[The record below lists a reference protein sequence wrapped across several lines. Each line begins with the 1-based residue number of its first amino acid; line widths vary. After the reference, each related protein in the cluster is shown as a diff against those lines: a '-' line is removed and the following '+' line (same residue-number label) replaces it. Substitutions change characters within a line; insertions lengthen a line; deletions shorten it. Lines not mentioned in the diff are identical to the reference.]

1 MFFPTQVRAHHSG
14 SRRMPTRWPAN
25 CSVSPGS
32 CDSLERPP
40 GLRRP
45 GCSSGA
51 APSTRPRR
59 PCTFSRTTASTTSTN
74 NTAPRTHREYH
85 EPVRGKG
92 SPHPEGGGPP
102 WMKTPH
108 DEPWWSFSAGKC
120 RNPDFVSEFQFR
132 VGGVSV
138 LKARAARA
146 RRDGECGCPRMTYGC
161 GNLHQAGLTGHLWG
175 ARRLTCGVLVG

>member
-32 CDSLERPP
+32 CDSLERAP

-108 DEPWWSFSAGKC
+108 DEPRWSFSAGKC

-132 VGGVSV
+132 VGAQGACGEGSTRRRVWVS
-138 LKARAARA
+138 
-146 RRDGECGCPRMTYGC
+146 RMTYDPPAERAADPC
-161 GNLHQAGLTGHLWG
+161 LERTLA
-175 ARRLTCGVLVG
+175 ARLDPC